1 MNFAVGSEITALSKF
16 LATDVTVVRFL
27 SCMASNVDLK
37 STGTHKRLSTDVAL
51 EWTFSSMSTVVVRE
65 MPMCSERPS
74 TVFESASERLLPV
87 VDSHVGLEITL
98 LGKLLVASLYGTNEG
113 LEASLHNFVN
123 SRKQIIHEYVY
134 GS

>member
-1 MNFAVGSEITALSKF
+1 MNFAVGSEITALCKF

-37 STGTHKRLSTDVAL
+37 STGTHKRLPTDVAL

-123 SRKQIIHEYVY
+123 SRKQIIHEYVC

>member
-1 MNFAVGSEITALSKF
+1 MSAAREHNTQL
-16 LATDVTVVRFL
+16 LACLRFSAYL
-27 SCMASNVDLK
+27 AWCSCVHLR
-37 STGTHKRLSTDVAL
+37 TEG
-51 EWTFSSMSTVVVRE
+51 
-65 MPMCSERPS
+65 
-74 TVFESASERLLPV
+74 VFESASERLLPV

-98 LGKLLVASLYGTNEG
+98 LGKLLVASLYWTNEG

>member
-1 MNFAVGSEITALSKF
+1 MNFAVGSEITALCKF

-37 STGTHKRLSTDVAL
+37 STGTHKRLPTDVAL

-65 MPMCSERPS
+65 MPMCSERPT

-87 VDSHVGLEITL
+87 VDSHVSLEITL
-98 LGKLLVASLYGTNEG
+98 LVEG
-113 LEASLHNFVN
+113 FSAVLEWAHEVPFAFVFLEMYLQSLHATV
-123 SRKQIIHEYVY
+123 
-134 GS
+134 